1 MIIGQVHYRIHLLV
15 LFVHFQHLNLIV
27 YLLLY
32 RLDVNLKDI
41 DIYKY
46 EILLYMMIDLDE
58 VMLDNVQ
65 KVLVGHYH
73 QDQEPK

>member
-32 RLDVNLKDI
+32 RHDVNLK

-46 EILLYMMIDLDE
+46 EILLYRMIDLDE